1 MTQPPRLIVFSGL
14 PGSGKSTLARR
25 LAQHLGAAYLRID
38 SIEAALLNATGQA
51 ATVEGYAVAYA
62 LAADQLELGLNV
74 LADCVNPLEVTRD
87 AWAAVAAGASCPLV
101 NIEVVCSDVAEHR
114 RRVETRQADSAN
126 HAGRWQPPTPGRKY
140 RPEQANINPG
150 PLQEWCWTRRA
161 TRPTRCLRACWQNWT
176 TERGPGALKRGRRN

>member
-126 HAGRWQPPTPGRKY
+126 HAGRWQPPTWAQV
-140 RPEQANINPG
+140 QAGASEYQP
-150 PLQEWCWTRRA
+150 WTASRVVLDTA
-161 TRPTRCLRACWQNWT
+161 GDTPDTLFAGLLA
-176 TERGPGALKRGRRN
+176 ELDH